1 MFARQKEGDEA
12 RAEEAEAQR
21 REVTWPRSRKCVWRG
36 RGVPGEGS
44 PEQMPG
50 QVLTDF
56 HAALDS
62 LSHGEPPKDTKQ
74 GNHGV
79 ICGFE
84 SPDGRRW
91 SS

>member
-1 MFARQKEGDEA
+1 M
-12 RAEEAEAQR
+12 AE
-21 REVTWPRSRKCVWRG
+21 VKKVCVAG
-36 RGVPGEGS
+36 AGAPGERS
-44 PEQMPG
+44 PEQVPG
-50 QVLTDF
+50 QVMTDF
-56 HAALDS
+56 HAVLDS